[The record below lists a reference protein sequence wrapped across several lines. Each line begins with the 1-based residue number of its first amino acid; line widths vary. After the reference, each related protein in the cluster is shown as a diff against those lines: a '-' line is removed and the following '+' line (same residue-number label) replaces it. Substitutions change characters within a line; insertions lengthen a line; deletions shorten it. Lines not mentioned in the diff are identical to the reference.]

1 MQGVALVGVFLRVTP
16 FAVRSGLD
24 RDALMGAVKDRLGR
38 FFGKRGATTVDANL
52 AVIQA
57 AYDSVINVTG
67 ALASARVP
75 ALRELL
81 EAAR

>member
-1 MQGVALVGVFLRVTP
+1 
-16 FAVRSGLD
+16 
-24 RDALMGAVKDRLGR
+24 VKDRLGR

>member
-1 MQGVALVGVFLRVTP
+1 MN
-16 FAVRSGLD
+16 
-24 RDALMGAVKDRLGR
+24 AVKDRLGR
-38 FFGKRGATTVDANL
+38 FFGKRGAKTVDANL

-75 ALRELL
+75 APIELM